1 MKKNRLLKVTLF
13 IVLQLFCSILSYG
26 QTRTVKGKVT
36 DESNTPMAGVNVVV
50 KGTTTGT
57 ITDADGIY
65 SIDVPSADAVLV
77 FSFIGYQTEEVT
89 VGEQSQI
96 DVQLLPDRVSLEDVV
111 VVGYGTQARQ
121 NLTGSI
127 SKLDEEAIRS
137 KPVSSLESV
146 LQGQV
151 SGISVVNTGSPGT
164 SPTVRIR
171 GIGSVNY
178 ASDPLYVVDGMP
190 VGDLNNFDIKNI
202 ESITILKDAASAAIY
217 GSRAANGVV
226 LITTKSGEV
235 SDKLA
240 LNIDASY
247 GYQNAWKKLDL
258 LNTEEHIQ
266 YGTELLTNAG
276 LDIPYRFSHMD
287 EPIYEGTSQTYAQT
301 ETDWQDEM
309 FRTAPLSQLN
319 INLSGGDEKNRYYTS
334 YGRFSQE
341 GIMLGTDYDRNSFR
355 INSESNLNKF
365 ITIGENIKVSYSEMS
380 RQRVAGGRTLVK
392 HIVNQAPFVPV
403 YDPTNEGGYGG
414 AQTTDGSDAEN
425 PVRIAE
431 LETDQNNVVNLLG
444 NVFAELKFTN
454 WLKYR
459 ASIGMEYTADRVI
472 IRLPIFDEGY
482 NSRVDNE
489 LTDNRFTYYS
499 PVITNQL
506 TFDKS
511 FGRHL
516 FNAVAVAEQ
525 QQTKRF
531 VLNGSGKQSTNE
543 IEQLAGSTAQTL
555 DGYKEETVLHSYAG
569 RFNYAFD
576 NKYLVNFSIRRDG
589 SSVFA
594 PGKKWGTFP
603 GASVGW
609 VISRESFMEDV
620 DLITNLKLRA
630 SYGTLGFN
638 AVGAY
643 PWQSAVYT
651 NTTAVFNDNYE
662 NNVGAYF
669 HKLPNKDLE
678 WEITTMSNFGFDL
691 AILDNS
697 VALSAEYFI
706 RQTDNLIV
714 DNPLPTSLGYAV
726 NPPTNIGSMKNWGY
740 EFSASYNKRFG
751 ELNVSVDGNITFL
764 NNEVLKLSTGQPN
777 IDRGGVTS
785 DYGGYTITR
794 TEAGHPIQG
803 FYGWVVEGIF
813 QNQGEIDALNPDP
826 ANGVYYQTESTSPG
840 DIKFKDINGRDE
852 NGELTGQ
859 PDGIIDEDDRTYLG
873 SYLPD
878 FTYGLNFNGS
888 YKGFSVSLFL
898 QGVYGNEI
906 YNGTK
911 VLTQGMMRLFNADKA
926 VLDAWTPENTNTDI
940 PRAVSGDP
948 NHNARTSDRFVED
961 GSYLR
966 VKNLTLSY
974 SLPQKTLSAFRGAVS
989 GLSVYFTA
997 QNLLTLTKY
1006 SGYDPE
1012 IGASSLYSG
1021 DNTTLLQGVDFGFY
1035 PQPRT
1040 FILGVNMSF

>member
-1 MKKNRLLKVTLF
+1 MF

-26 QTRTVKGKVT
+26 QTRTVTGKVT
-36 DESNTPMAGVNVVV
+36 DESNNPMAGVNVIV

-57 ITDADGIY
+57 ITGEDGLY
-65 SIDVPSADAVLV
+65 SIDTPSADAVLV

-96 DVQLLPDRVSLEDVV
+96 DVQLLPDMVSLEDVV
-111 VVGYGTQARQ
+111 VVGYGTVARQ
-121 NLTGSI
+121 NLTGSV

-137 KPVSSLESV
+137 KPVSSLESA

-178 ASDPLYVVDGMP
+178 ASDPLYVIDGMP
-190 VGDLNNFDIKNI
+190 VGNLNNFDIKNI

-226 LITTKSGEV
+226 LITTKSGKV

-247 GYQNAWKKLDL
+247 GFQNAWKKLDL
-258 LNTEEHIQ
+258 LNSEEHIQ

-276 LDIPYRFSHMD
+276 LDIPYRFTHMD
-287 EPIYEGTSQTYAQT
+287 EPIYEGASQTYAQT

-309 FRTAPLSQLN
+309 FRTAPLAQFN
-319 INLSGGDEKNRYYTS
+319 INLSGGNEKNRYYTS

-341 GIMLGTDYDRNSFR
+341 GIMLGTDYDRHSFR

-403 YDPTNEGGYGG
+403 YNPTNIGGYGG

-431 LETDQNNVVNLLG
+431 LETDQNNVVNLVG
-444 NVFAELKFTN
+444 VVFAELRFTN
-454 WLKYR
+454 WLRYR
-459 ASIGMEYTADRVI
+459 ASIGMEYTADRHI
-472 IRLPIFDEGY
+472 IRLPIFNEGY
-482 NSRVDNE
+482 NVRVDNE
-489 LTDNRFTYYS
+489 LTDNRYTFYS

-511 FGRHL
+511 FGRHF

-543 IEQLAGSTAQTL
+543 IDQLAGATAQAL
-555 DGYKEETVLHSYAG
+555 NGYEEVTALLSYAG
-569 RFNYAFD
+569 RLNYAFD

-609 VISRESFMEDV
+609 VISRESFMRDV
-620 DLITNLKLRA
+620 DLVSNLKLRA

-643 PWQSAVYT
+643 PWQSSVYT

-669 HKLPNKDLE
+669 DKLPNRDLE
-678 WEITTMSNFGFDL
+678 WEITTMSNFGIDL
-691 AILDNS
+691 AILDNT

-751 ELNVSVDGNITFL
+751 EFNVLADGNITFL
-764 NNEVLKLSTGQPN
+764 NNEVLQLSTGQPN

-785 DYGGYTITR
+785 DYGGYTLTR
-794 TEAGHPIQG
+794 TEAGYPIQG

-813 QNQGEIDALNPDP
+813 QSQGEIDALNPDP

-852 NGELTGQ
+852 NGELTGE
-859 PDGIIDEDDRTYLG
+859 PDGIVDEDDRTYLG
-873 SYLPD
+873 NYLPD
-878 FTYGLNFNGS
+878 FIYGLNFNVS
-888 YKGFSVSLFL
+888 YKGFSATLFL
-898 QGVYGNEI
+898 QGVHGNEI

-926 VLDAWTPENTNTDI
+926 VLDAWTPENPNTDI

-989 GLSVYFTA
+989 GLSVYVTA
-997 QNLLTLTKY
+997 QNLLTFTKY

-1012 IGASSLYSG
+1012 IGASSVYSG
-1021 DNTTLLQGVDFGFY
+1021 TNATLLQGVDFGFY